1 MHSPR
6 PYGLLVINGELT
18 ENDNLFIDHQLKK
31 LSNQKVISNLESIR
45 QVKDLPDGG
54 YVILQDMGGMLK
66 AIAHKELLLDE
77 FESDGLAKVYVPM
90 LYSGVITK
98 ARIRKE
104 EGVSLKLTEQSRRRL
119 INYSNETLPNKELN
133 LQRFIIEPNAQIVPE
148 FIPQNSF
155 SDFITTQYVQQR
167 STWYSGAM
175 AEVMQ
180 IIGGYGRQDFNNL
193 PDLPFEKSRI
203 QIPEKYMERIV
214 QEIEGIRLPAY
225 AGIPPIDGAFQYDY
239 KFHSTNGVVFDTANK
254 PWLIRIRANGV
265 FAMPMPIVPVTA
277 TQAFR
282 EYVEE
287 VGDEEILNILN
298 RYSAMPSGEKFPS
311 GEDFEAWRR
320 AGAIIKVCD
329 TSDFYSNIYYSP
341 ACGWSFNLNGTEG
354 FNTAYNYDEDGI
366 AVGVAYKLRCE
377 FSPAENQGWLKAIK
391 ITGEKA
397 KVISKYLSKL
407 YEILP
412 KGEQKTLAI
421 LYKLRRVDTED
432 IFQRALISEYDPLG
446 VTQNDVDYWD
456 NIELETIASLN
467 GKISQVAKGFLYHNA
482 KPKFQPQIKFPMV
495 EMGGCISFDFS
506 SLSPIPAESIVRC
519 DTIMFGYYIEN
530 SLKVVKYFLDTR
542 WYYEDVISDYEPV
555 MTVGEWTKTE
565 ESGQKSIWGNFYTT
579 DFDLRDS
586 FAPTITTTKIKGID
600 KGFDTKP
607 WFEFDDFFSMTGSL
621 WRNRYFTHLT
631 TTDSTEDKSLN
642 LAICIPYLNRNA
654 IILAKK
660 NELFGGLMS
669 ESLNL
674 NSMRDPNSYR
684 YFTYDFIFA
693 WAGGGT
699 TNGNMYTAKKA
710 EPYPT
715 DGNPVWAMGYNY
727 FPTEYSDFADQGDWL
742 KGLPN
747 DITWLV
753 HPDRMTWNHSG
764 GGGAPSIKSYSNS
777 QIKPSSSTGA
787 VYLDF
792 LSQNTTVHQKVPDY
806 WYFAISPD
814 DFAGIFYRDA
824 CKVVFGDSEYA
835 NISETNENNLRYKW
849 GYSHLVEHKS
859 AYHFIGVINE

>member
-6 PYGLLVINGELT
+6 PYGLLVVNGKLT
-18 ENDNLFIDHQLKK
+18 ENDSLFIDHQLKK
-31 LSNQKVISNLESIR
+31 LSNQKAISNLDSIR

-66 AIAHKELLLDE
+66 AIAHKELSLDE

-104 EGVSLKLTEQSRRRL
+104 EGLGLKLTEQSRRRL

-167 STWYSGAM
+167 PTWYSGAM

-180 IIGGYGRQDFNNL
+180 IVGGYGRQDFNNL

-225 AGIPPIDGAFQYDY
+225 SGIPPLDGAFQYDY
-239 KFHSTNGVVFDTANK
+239 KFHSTNGIVFDTANK
-254 PWLIRIRANGV
+254 PWLIRIRSNGV

-277 TQAFR
+277 TRAFR

-298 RYSAMPSGEKFPS
+298 RFSAMPSGETFPI
-311 GEDFEAWRR
+311 GKDFEAWRR

-329 TSDFYSNIYYSP
+329 TADFYSHIYYSP
-341 ACGWSFNLNGTEG
+341 ACGWSLNLKGSEG
-354 FNTAYNYDEDGI
+354 FNTAYTYNNEGI

-377 FSPAENQGWLKAIK
+377 FSPAENQGWLKAVK

-397 KVISKYLSKL
+397 KFISNYLSKL

-412 KGEQKTLAI
+412 KGDQKTLAI
-421 LYKLRRVDTED
+421 LYKLRRVNTED
-432 IFQRALISEYDPLG
+432 IFQRALTSLHDPLG
-446 VTQNDVDYWD
+446 VTGNDVRYWD
-456 NIELETIASLN
+456 NLELEPIASLHGN
-467 GKISQVAKGFLYHNA
+467 ISQVAKGFLYHNA

-495 EMGGCISFDFS
+495 EIGGCISFDFGAS
-506 SLSPIPAESIVRC
+506 AVPKQKPNC
-519 DTIMFGYYIEN
+519 DTIMYGYYVGN
-530 SLKVVKYFLDTR
+530 SLKVIKYFVDWR
-542 WYYEDVISDYEPV
+542 GYQKQIESNYEPM
-555 MTVGEWTKTE
+555 MTVGSWEQTE
-565 ESGQKSIWGNFYTT
+565 SSGSSSPQGYFYTT
-579 DFDLRDS
+579 DFDFREV
-586 FAPTITTTKIKGID
+586 FTPVVTTTTIKGED
-600 KGFDTKP
+600 KGFDSKP
-607 WFEFDDFFSMTGSL
+607 FFSFDAPFWRPGTL
-621 WRNRYFTHLT
+621 WRNRYYTHLT
-631 TTDSTEDKSLN
+631 KSNRTESEAIN
-642 LAICIPYLNRNA
+642 IAICIPYLTRNTA
-654 IILAKK
+654 LLAKK
-660 NELFGGLMS
+660 NSIIAKSNS
-669 ESLNL
+669 ESLSL
-674 NSMRDPNSYR
+674 YSMRDPTSYR
-684 YFTYDFIFA
+684 YWTYDSIFA
-693 WAGGGT
+693 WAGGLEKMTG
-699 TNGNMYTAKKA
+699 K
-710 EPYPT
+710 PYPVN
-715 DGNPVWAMGYNY
+715 GSPVWVEIENYN
-727 FPTEYSDFADQGDWL
+727 PSEYSDFADQGSWL
-742 KGLPN
+742 PGLPY

-753 HPDRMTWNHSG
+753 HPDTNQWNHNG
-764 GGGAPSIKSYSNS
+764 GGGAPKVKGYAISSTEPSNTTGSLYVDISEIPVQVHS
-777 QIKPSSSTGA
+777 QIPQ
-787 VYLDF
+787 D
-792 LSQNTTVHQKVPDY
+792 
-806 WYFAISPD
+806 WYFYMSPD
-814 DFAGIFYRDA
+814 EYRNVFYRDA

-849 GYSHLVEHKS
+849 GYSSLVEHKS

>member
-18 ENDNLFIDHQLKK
+18 EKDNLFIDHQLKK
-31 LSNQKVISNLESIR
+31 LSNQKAISNLENIR

-77 FESDGLAKVYVPM
+77 FEPDGLAKIYVPM

-104 EGVSLKLTEQSRRRL
+104 EGVGFKITEQCRRRL
-119 INYSNETLPNKELN
+119 INYSNEALPNKELH
-133 LQRFIIEPNAQIVPE
+133 LQRFIIEPNAQTVPE

-167 STWYSGAM
+167 PTWYSGAM

-180 IIGGYGRQDFNNL
+180 IVGGYGRQDFNNL
-193 PDLPFEKSRI
+193 PDLPYEKSRI

-214 QEIEGIRLPAY
+214 QEIDGVRLPAY
-225 AGIPPIDGAFQYDY
+225 SGIPPLDGAFQYDY

-254 PWLIRIRANGV
+254 PWLIRIRSNGI

-298 RYSAMPSGEKFPS
+298 RYSAMPSGEKFPT

-320 AGAIIKVCD
+320 AGVIIKVCD
-329 TSDFYSNIYYSP
+329 TADFYSHISYFS

-377 FSPAENQGWLKAIK
+377 FASVENQGWLKAIK

-432 IFQRALISEYDPLG
+432 IFQRALTSEYDPLG

-467 GKISQVAKGFLYHNA
+467 GKISKVAKGFLYHNA

-506 SLSPIPAESIVRC
+506 SLSPIPADSIVRC

-579 DFDLRDS
+579 DFDFRNS
-586 FAPTITTTKIKGID
+586 FAPIITTTKIKGVD

-607 WFEFDDFFSMTGSL
+607 WFSFDYFFSMVGTL
-621 WRNRYFTHLT
+621 WRNRYYTHLT
-631 TTDSTEDKSLN
+631 TTDSTEGRSLN
-642 LAICIPYLNRNA
+642 IGVCIPYLNRNA
-654 IILAKK
+654 LILAEQ
-660 NELFGGLMS
+660 NNITGGNKS
-669 ESLNL
+669 ESLAL
-674 NSMRDPNSYR
+674 HSMRDPNSYR

-693 WAGGGT
+693 WVGGPM
-699 TNGNMYTAKKA
+699 NGNVYSAQKA
-710 EPYPT
+710 EPSPK

-727 FPTEYSDFADQGDWL
+727 NPTEYSDFADQGDWL
-742 KGLPN
+742 GGLPS

-753 HPDRMTWNHSG
+753 HPDRMKWNHNG
-764 GGGAPSIKSYSNS
+764 GGGMPSIKSYSNS

-787 VYLDF
+787 VYFDF
-792 LSQNTTVHQKVPDY
+792 LSQSTTVHQKIPDH

-814 DFAGIFYRDA
+814 DFGGIFYRDA
-824 CKVVFGDSEYA
+824 CKVVFGNSEYA
-835 NISETNENNLRYKW
+835 NISETDQNNLRYKW
-849 GYSHLVEHKS
+849 GYSSLVEHKS